1 MCRRNQLLGV
11 AALAFGLGLL
21 VCSWF
26 ESGFVRICF
35 GVGLAAMGILF
46 LQKK

>member
-1 MCRRNQLLGV
+1 MCRKNQLLGV

-21 VCSWF
+21 MCGWF
-26 ESGFVRICF
+26 ESGFLRICF
-35 GVGLAAMGILF
+35 GVGLVVTGVVL